1 MLYDNVQVA
10 RLSAHAYQAW
20 NLPLY
25 RRIAIETLEY
35 LLRDMRDESG
45 GFHSSEDADSE
56 GHEGTFYVWSYDEFM
71 SVAPE
76 AVAYYGVAPEGDVE
90 GRNILTAHTPGTP
103 DDQPAKP

>member
-25 RRIAIETLEY
+25 RRIAIETPEY
-35 LLRDMRDESG
+35 LPRDMRDPAG

-56 GHEGTFYVWSYDEFM
+56 GQEGKFYVWDYAEFTAI
-71 SVAPE
+71 APE
-76 AVAYYGVAPEGDVE
+76 AAGWFRVSDGGNWAGA
-90 GRNILTAHTPGTP
+90 NILLTTT
-103 DDQPAKP
+103 D